1 MNRSSSFPLLFDR
14 RLAPDI
20 QRIAAVLEDVPPEG
34 MTVLR
39 IARAAGVDMGRTQRI
54 LEGWRE
60 YFTPVPRQGGQRW
73 RLNPAGP
80 GGTDAEAIRR
90 DVRRRRSV
98 WRTAVNLGALA
109 LMVLAFLATLYYL
122 GLAV

>member
-1 MNRSSSFPLLFDR
+1 MNRSYSFPLLFDR
-14 RLAPDI
+14 RLSSDI
-20 QRIAAVLEDVPPEG
+20 QHIAAVLEEGPPEG
-34 MTVLR
+34 LSVLR
-39 IARAAGVDMGRTQRI
+39 IARGAAVDMGRTQRI
-54 LEGWRE
+54 LQGWRE

-80 GGTDAEAIRR
+80 GGADAESIRR
-90 DVRRRRSV
+90 DVRRRRAV
-98 WRTAVNLGALA
+98 WRTALNLGALA

>member
-1 MNRSSSFPLLFDR
+1 MNRSPSFPLLFDR
-14 RLAPDI
+14 RLASDI

-80 GGTDAEAIRR
+80 GGTDAQAIRR

-122 GLAV
+122 GLAA

>member
-20 QRIAAVLEDVPPEG
+20 QRIAAVLEEAPPEG

-39 IARAAGVDMGRTQRI
+39 IARAAGIDMGRTQRI

-60 YFTPVPRQGGQRW
+60 YFTPVPRQAGQRW

-80 GGTDAEAIRR
+80 AGMDAGSIRR

-98 WRTAVNLGALA
+98 WRTAVNLAALA

>member
-1 MNRSSSFPLLFDR
+1 MHRSSSFPLLFDR

-20 QRIAAVLEDVPPEG
+20 QRIAAVLEGVPPEG

-122 GLAV
+122 GLAA